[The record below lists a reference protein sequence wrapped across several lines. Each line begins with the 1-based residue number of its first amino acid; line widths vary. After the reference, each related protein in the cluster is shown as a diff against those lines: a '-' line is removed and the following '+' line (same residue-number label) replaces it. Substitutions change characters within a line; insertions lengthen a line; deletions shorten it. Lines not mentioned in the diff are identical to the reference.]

1 MASKKIRGISLD
13 ERKQLYG
20 YAFVSPFLIGFLL
33 FFIAPFLFYISMSFS
48 KMTLTNEGLAFINIG
63 FENYKN
69 IFTTKPEYM
78 VNVWNSVTVI
88 GVQLFTTVLYSLF
101 VAILL
106 NQKFKGRFLVRAIFF
121 LPVIVASGVAAISSD
136 KDILVNNA
144 YMLLSG
150 MADNTSVKMSANIAE
165 TIIALFGTTNITHGF
180 VSFVT
185 SIVSGIYDIT
195 QASGVQI
202 LIFLA
207 GLQTISPSLYEASK
221 IDGATGWENFWK
233 ITLPMISPMI
243 LVNAI
248 YTIVDSLSSINNI
261 TVSLI
266 YQTAAK
272 DLDYTKSAAMGIL
285 YFSIVLTTL
294 AVAMVIMSRFVYYE
308 NKVEKERKWGI
319 RA

>member
-1 MASKKIRGISLD
+1 
-13 ERKQLYG
+13 
-20 YAFVSPFLIGFLL
+20 
-33 FFIAPFLFYISMSFS
+33 
-48 KMTLTNEGLAFINIG
+48 
-63 FENYKN
+63 
-69 IFTTKPEYM
+69 
-78 VNVWNSVTVI
+78 
-88 GVQLFTTVLYSLF
+88 
-101 VAILL
+101 
-106 NQKFKGRFLVRAIFF
+106 
-121 LPVIVASGVAAISSD
+121 
-136 KDILVNNA
+136 
-144 YMLLSG
+144 